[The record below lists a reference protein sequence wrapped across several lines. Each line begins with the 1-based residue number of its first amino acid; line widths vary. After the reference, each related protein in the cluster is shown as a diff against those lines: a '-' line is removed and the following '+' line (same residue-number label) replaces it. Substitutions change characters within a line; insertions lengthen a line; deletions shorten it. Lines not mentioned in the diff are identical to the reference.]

1 MYVSYNGKCFV
12 EQIQKTLQI
21 TVKKLPEVT
30 LLKTKKI
37 YNRQPNFSSQPYVH
51 PCNITSTWKRSKI
64 IHAFACFL
72 F

>member
-37 YNRQPNFSSQPYVH
+37 YNRQPNFSSQPCVH
-51 PCNITSTWKRSKI
+51 PCNITSTWKSSKI
-64 IHAFACFL
+64 IRAFACFL

>member
-30 LLKTKKI
+30 LLLNEKK
-37 YNRQPNFSSQPYVH
+37 Y
-51 PCNITSTWKRSKI
+51 I
-64 IHAFACFL
+64 ILNLISLVNLVFTLAVLQHHL
-72 F
+72 HLEKQ

>member
-1 MYVSYNGKCFV
+1 MYVSYNGKFFV

-37 YNRQPNFSSQPYVH
+37 YNRQPNFSSQPCVH
-51 PCNITSTWKRSKI
+51 PCNITSNWKRSKI
-64 IHAFACFL
+64 IRAFACFL